1 MINRFTVALILIT
14 PIVLVSFLS
23 VWQRNDIIKIGYE
36 TEILQKEKHA
46 LLRHRKELR
55 VQVERLSAL
64 DRIEQ
69 IALTELGMK
78 HAEPE
83 QRVYITAQ
91 ALDRRLNKD

>member
-1 MINRFTVALILIT
+1 MTRFTWALILIT
-14 PIVLVSFLS
+14 PIIVVSFLS
-23 VWQRNDIIKIGYE
+23 VWQRNDIIRIGYK
-36 TEILQKEKHA
+36 TEVLQKEKHA
-46 LLRHRKELR
+46 LLRHRKELL

-78 HAEPE
+78 HADPE

-91 ALDRRLNKD
+91 ALDRQYED

>member
-1 MINRFTVALILIT
+1 MGKITLAFILIT
-14 PIVLVSFLS
+14 PIVVVAFLS
-23 VWQRNDIIKIGYE
+23 VWQRNDIIKIGYK

-46 LLRHRKELR
+46 LLRHRKELL

-69 IALTELGMK
+69 IALNELGMT

-91 ALDRRLNKD
+91 ALDTRLNED

>member
-1 MINRFTVALILIT
+1 MNKLTTALILII
-14 PIVLVSFLS
+14 PIVIVSFLS
-23 VWQRNDIIKIGYE
+23 VWQRNDMIKIGYK

-55 VQVERLSAL
+55 VHVERLSAL

-69 IALTELGMK
+69 IALNELGMK

-91 ALDRRLNKD
+91 ALETRFNED

>member
-1 MINRFTVALILIT
+1 MSKFSLALILIL
-14 PIVLVSFLS
+14 PIVTVSFLS
-23 VWQRNDIIKIGYE
+23 VWQRNDMIKIGYE
-36 TEILQKEKHA
+36 TEVLQQKKHA
-46 LLRHRKELR
+46 LLRHRKELQ

-78 HAEPE
+78 HADPE

-91 ALDRRLNKD
+91 ALDRRFNAD